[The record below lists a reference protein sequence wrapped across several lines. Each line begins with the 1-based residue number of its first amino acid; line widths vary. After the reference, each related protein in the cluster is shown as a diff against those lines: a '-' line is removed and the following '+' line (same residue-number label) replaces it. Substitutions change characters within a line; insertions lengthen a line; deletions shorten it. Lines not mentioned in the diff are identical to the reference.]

1 MENVNPQLRAHESAW
16 REEYSQSQWS
26 KHTRKGAFTKRHHG
40 RLWEDGGL
48 ENAHRRKLAEQALQ
62 KRQQAQREQEDA
74 VRQLEEEAAA
84 VAKELEEI
92 RHRNRLKAERAERRR
107 IRHQKFMAARTIA
120 NAWRCACAR
129 ACRARRR
136 QQVAAT
142 TVQIAWRQAMDRAA
156 EQRRKAQQAARI
168 AAAVSLQ
175 CFVRSRNAR
184 VERSSRARAYVRR
197 EAYMAQQR
205 PSLPSPLL
213 SGQGCGLCLDRAS
226 ADCQGTL

>member
-1 MENVNPQLRAHESAW
+1 MSTPVPVVETQPE
-16 REEYSQSQWS
+16 
-26 KHTRKGAFTKRHHG
+26 GAFTKRTTGGSGG
-40 RLWEDGGL
+40 RRARTLTAGSSRSRHYR
-48 ENAHRRKLAEQALQ
+48 AAA
-62 KRQQAQREQEDA
+62 AQREQEDA

-184 VERSSRARAYVRR
+184 VERSSRDRALREAR

-205 PSLPSPLL
+205 HESAILIQAAVRGRAARRAPYPSTRRP
-213 SGQGCGLCLDRAS
+213 Q
-226 ADCQGTL
+226 DCQGTL